1 MNSVSNK
8 IADLETFIND
18 NKDTLNTTLFTTVLD
33 MMRSIENQ
41 INLRMKL
48 RSGTGRVP
56 TLWNDIFILFL
67 DCSSYNVMVTLK
79 EITDNIGAVLTEM
92 LNSADITSSTTVTNF
107 VTSLQSFITELSNYY
122 AQQISSISGA
132 CSTSSAAPTS
142 TAQPSTST
150 AGSTSTAQ
158 TSTSTTGST
167 STAQPSTSTAGSSST
182 AQPST
187 LTAGSTSTAVLIK

>member
-1 MNSVSNK
+1 MTIKTHWIRHYSQQFWIWWGVLK
-8 IADLETFIND
+8 IRSTWEWSWYQEQVGFLLYEMIY
-18 NKDTLNTTLFTTVLD
+18 LF
-33 MMRSIENQ
+33 
-41 INLRMKL
+41 
-48 RSGTGRVP
+48 
-56 TLWNDIFILFL
+56 FFL

-79 EITDNIGAVLTEM
+79 EITDNISAVLTEM
-92 LNSADITSSTTVTNF
+92 LNSSDITSSTTVTNF